1 MDQRS
6 VVLIV
11 DGNSVHQRDQSVMN
25 VCQVCCN
32 RRMLRPCHLRR
43 AAQRGSSRHARLIEY
58 QQVKRWGGAKSLM
71 RRKLLLPNLPR
82 LERQRLCSMYTL
94 SSRVLDL
101 LLSLRDV
108 TSMQSEVSFLSCL
121 QQLEKQP
128 SKKAFNDQALR
139 ETHFGHLT
147 KVNLATSYRFLLSV
161 APLSS
166 NLNNSVLRDR

>member
-1 MDQRS
+1 
-6 VVLIV
+6 
-11 DGNSVHQRDQSVMN
+11 
-25 VCQVCCN
+25 
-32 RRMLRPCHLRR
+32 
-43 AAQRGSSRHARLIEY
+43 
-58 QQVKRWGGAKSLM
+58 
-71 RRKLLLPNLPR
+71 
-82 LERQRLCSMYTL
+82 MYTL